1 VKMTI
6 YTDSDQVRVYGDGKG
21 FSLDTTTDEPNAL
34 VDAARS
40 MEALLTGSSP
50 ARPSGESDS

>member
-1 VKMTI
+1 MTI